1 MKEPPSLVQIVF
13 SKMPA
18 DVTYTTYAAILLLAS
33 LSVFTTLLGVALA
46 IYAGKRERAVAA
58 GIGFSAGIMM
68 LVSFFELMPEAV
80 TETGMGMALTA
91 AALGMLII
99 AALHWLIPHTHLV
112 EEKGAFHQISLRTA
126 YLVAF
131 GLILHDV
138 PEGFAMANS
147 YIASPSLGVLVA
159 LAIAI
164 HNIPEEFAMAVPIVT
179 LKKRRFLYMA
189 GFLSGL
195 AEPLGAVVGLVA
207 VQFHPA
213 LNPLFMA
220 FAAGAMIFVSV
231 HELLPMAWRL
241 RKTHLFIIGA
251 ILSVFVYALLA
262 ALVPE

>member
-1 MKEPPSLVQIVF
+1 
-13 SKMPA
+13 MPA
-18 DVTYTTYAAILLLAS
+18 ELPYTTCIAVLLLAF

-46 IYAGKRERAVAA
+46 IYVGKSERLVSA
-58 GIGFSAGIMM
+58 GIGFSAGIM
-68 LVSFFELMPEAV
+68 LLISFLELMPEAV
-80 TETGMGMALTA
+80 GEIGMGMALA
-91 AALGMLII
+91 AVALGMLIV

-112 EEKGAFHQISLRTA
+112 EEKGAFRQTMLRTA

-164 HNIPEEFAMAVPIVT
+164 HNIPEEFAMAVPIV
-179 LKKRRFLYMA
+179 KVKSRRFLYTA
-189 GFLSGL
+189 AFLSGL

-207 VQFHPA
+207 VHFHPA

-231 HELLPMAWRL
+231 HELLPMAR
-241 RKTHLFIIGA
+241 RYHYIHLFILGA
-251 ILSVFVYALLA
+251 ILSIFVYALLA
-262 ALVPE
+262 AVVPE